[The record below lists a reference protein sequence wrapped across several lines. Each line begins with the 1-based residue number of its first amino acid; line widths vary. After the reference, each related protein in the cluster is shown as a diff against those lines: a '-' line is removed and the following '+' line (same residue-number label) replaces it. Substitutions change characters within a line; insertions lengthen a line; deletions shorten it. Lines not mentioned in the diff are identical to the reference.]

1 MLRRDT
7 LKNFVSYLF
16 TLGLAFILLGLFFNH
31 QDTFIEFF
39 QNYFSPKR
47 EDKEILVVNSYSRDY
62 NFLFVQKTDQLVP
75 KNYQDLLNLLYTAL
89 NAGKDKFY
97 FYCTKEYENC
107 MSDVKKI
114 LKSQTTLSD
123 INNYV
128 HPFNSFSR
136 LETSYDSF
144 NKITIEVKK
153 NYTEDEIIKIQDKV
167 NEIYNTYYLD
177 SVSLKDNI
185 LKFHD
190 YIINHS
196 KYDSLRTDNNIIQYK
211 SDIAYGP
218 LFEGYAIC
226 GGYTDLMQL
235 FLEKL
240 HVMNYR
246 ISSNDHIW
254 NAVFLNGKW
263 YHLDLT
269 WDDPVVSDGSD
280 YLEHS
285 YFLIDSKKLFRL
297 GDHQHNFDTNSYLEF
312 KETN

>member
-1 MLRRDT
+1 M
-7 LKNFVSYLF
+7 KNIVSYLF
-16 TLGLAFILLGLFFNH
+16 TLGLALILLGLFFSN
-31 QDTFIEFF
+31 QDTIVVFF
-39 QNYFSPKR
+39 QTYFSSKR
-47 EDKEILVVNSYSRDY
+47 EDEGIREVNSYYRDY
-62 NFLFVQKTDQLVP
+62 DFLLVQNTNQLVP
-75 KNYQDLLNLLYTAL
+75 KNRKDFLNLLYTAL
-89 NAGKDKFY
+89 NAGKDQFY

-107 MSDVKKI
+107 MNDVLST
-114 LKSQTTLSD
+114 LKNQTLLSD

-144 NKITIEVKK
+144 NKIMIDVKK
-153 NYTEDEIIKIQDKV
+153 NYTEEEMILIQNKVDEIFK
-167 NEIYNTYYLD
+167 TYYRD
-177 SVSLKDNI
+177 EISLKDNI
-185 LKFHD
+185 RKFHD
-190 YIINHS
+190 YIIDHA
-196 KYDSLRTDNNIIQYK
+196 KYDSDRTDKNIIRYK

-235 FLEKL
+235 FLEK
-240 HVMNYR
+240 MNIINYR

-254 NAVFLNGKW
+254 NAVKLNDKW

-285 YFLIDSKKLFRL
+285 YFMIDSKKLYRL

>member
-1 MLRRDT
+1 M
-7 LKNFVSYLF
+7 KNFLSFLF
-16 TLGLAFILLGLFFNH
+16 TLGLALILLGLFFSN
-31 QDTFIEFF
+31 QDTIVVFF
-39 QNYFSPKR
+39 QTYLSPKR
-47 EDKEILVVNSYSRDY
+47 EDEEIKVVNSYYRDY
-62 NFLFVQKTDQLVP
+62 DFLLVQNTDQLIP
-75 KNYQDLLNLLYTAL
+75 KNYQDLINLLYTAL
-89 NAGKDKFY
+89 NAGKEEFY

-107 MSDVKKI
+107 MNDVTSI
-114 LKSQTTLSD
+114 LKNQTLLSD

-128 HPFNSFSR
+128 HPFNSFSK

-144 NKITIEVKK
+144 NKIIIEVKK
-153 NYTEDEIIKIQDKV
+153 NYTEEEIVLIQNKVDEIF
-167 NEIYNTYYLD
+167 NTYYRDEL
-177 SVSLKDNI
+177 SLKDNI
-185 LKFHD
+185 RKFHD
-190 YIINHS
+190 YIIDHA
-196 KYDSLRTDNNIIQYK
+196 KYDSDRTDKNIIRYK

-235 FLEKL
+235 FLEK
-240 HVMNYR
+240 MNIINYR

-254 NAVFLNGKW
+254 NAVKLNDKW

-285 YFLIDSKKLFRL
+285 YFMIDSKKLYRM
-297 GDHQHNFDTNSYLEF
+297 GDSQHNFDTNSYLEF